1 MPLDGKCKEIIGK
14 RVCAKNVTTLFFAF
28 HIILFSNSR
37 RNWVHSHK
45 ATNVA
50 TLGKNMIGRKADK
63 TAFST
68 KLIEIYL
75 PNNGLHGIMENA

>member
-1 MPLDGKCKEIIGK
+1 ME
-14 RVCAKNVTTLFFAF
+14 
-28 HIILFSNSR
+28 
-37 RNWVHSHK
+37 K
-45 ATNVA
+45 AANVA
-50 TLGKNMIGRKADK
+50 TLGKNIIGREADK

>member
-1 MPLDGKCKEIIGK
+1 MPLDGKIQRYHRK
-14 RVCAKNVTTLFFAF
+14 RVCAKDVTTLFSRFILSRFKFAA
-28 HIILFSNSR
+28 HLGAFSQGDER
-37 RNWVHSHK
+37 CHTRK
-45 ATNVA
+45 YI
-50 TLGKNMIGRKADK
+50 IGRKADK